1 MDKVCRVSGPHF
13 HGNRE
18 ARVRGGRRGG
28 ESNKEAQVR
37 GGGRWGNREAQLR
50 QQGAHHMLGIWVEF
64 VCLLRAGG
72 VGAPGCP
79 YRGDSAYWRCRSG

>member
-1 MDKVCRVSGPHF
+1 M
-13 HGNRE
+13 
-18 ARVRGGRRGG
+18 RGGRRGG
-28 ESNKEAQVR
+28 ESNKEAQVGGGGSREAQAR
-37 GGGRWGNREAQLR
+37 GGGKGGGGNREAQLR